1 MQVFLDG
8 VSSTALQAAIG
19 LVYGGTHKMTQVSQ
33 EDVLE
38 VGKVLGLPFT
48 RDKLCVEEE
57 EEEGEQG
64 KLFPNSGDGADLE
77 SYSWTQTQES
87 LMIRSD
93 HTEHALFTC
102 VSNEHARVIFGTL
115 VRIRSKS
122 GIPDLSVP
130 LHSRLS
136 I

>member
-48 RDKLCVEEE
+48 RDKLCVDGK
-57 EEEGEQG
+57 EGEQG

-77 SYSWTQTQES
+77 SYSWTQTRKS
-87 LMIRSD
+87 LMIR
-93 HTEHALFTC
+93 
-102 VSNEHARVIFGTL
+102 
-115 VRIRSKS
+115 
-122 GIPDLSVP
+122 
-130 LHSRLS
+130 
-136 I
+136 